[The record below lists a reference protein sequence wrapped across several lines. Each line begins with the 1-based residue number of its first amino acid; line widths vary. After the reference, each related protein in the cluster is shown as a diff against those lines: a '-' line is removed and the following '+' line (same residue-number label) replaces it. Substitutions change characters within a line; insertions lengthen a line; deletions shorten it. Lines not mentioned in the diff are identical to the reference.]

1 MKRNSLNVKYLV
13 TTAMLL
19 ALGLVLPT
27 FFHLFGAG
35 TVFLPMHIPV
45 LIAGLACGS
54 PYGAACGL
62 ILPYLSSVLTGM
74 PPLYP
79 VAVAM
84 SLELCAYG
92 VVTGLLFRKLKVNLY
107 VALVGGMLCG
117 RIVSGAANAI
127 LMGVAGKPYGL
138 ATFLTVSFVDGLPGI
153 LIQLIV
159 VPVVVVLL
167 IKIRLVENPK
177 VLAAH

>member
-1 MKRNSLNVKYLV
+1 MKTKKSELKKLV
-13 TTAMLL
+13 ISALLL

-35 TVFLPMHIPV
+35 SVMLPMHIPV
-45 LIAGLACGS
+45 LICGLACGS

-62 ILPYLSSVLTGM
+62 ILPYLSSILTGM

-79 VAVAM
+79 VAVSM
-84 SLELCAYG
+84 SLELCVYG
-92 VVTGLLFRKLKVNLY
+92 LVTGLLFRGFKSNIY

-117 RIVSGAANAI
+117 RAISGVANAI

-138 ATFLTVSFVDGLPGI
+138 TAFLTSSFVTGLPGI
-153 LIQLIV
+153 IIQLIV

-167 IKIRLVENPK
+167 IKIRLVENPR
-177 VLAAH
+177 VLATA